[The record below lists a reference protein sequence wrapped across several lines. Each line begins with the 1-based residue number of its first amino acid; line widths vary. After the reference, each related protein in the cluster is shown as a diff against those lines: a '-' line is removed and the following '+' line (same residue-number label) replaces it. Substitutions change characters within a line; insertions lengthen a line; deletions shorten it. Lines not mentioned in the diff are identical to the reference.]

1 MFNQAINTYQASS
14 SVIHRLDSRVKIL
27 GTVGIIFSN
36 VLLPDGAWFAF
47 TLTLAAILVITRLA
61 KLSIGFL
68 IKRSLIALPFVL
80 VAVSI
85 LFTLPGRELVSFDLF
100 SWHLTITDAG
110 LLRFTSILVRAWISV
125 QAAILL
131 TATTR
136 FPDIAH
142 GLRHLKIPLVLIA
155 ILSFMYRYLFVLNE
169 EAQRLMQARAARS
182 ASLPD
187 SPKPSIGFQARNA
200 GNMVGQL
207 FLRSY
212 ERSDRVYNAMVARGF
227 KGQFLTLT
235 PHTMVSLDWTALAI
249 TLSFLS
255 VIQIIGQLGVGQLL

>member
-1 MFNQAINTYQASS
+1 MFTQSSIDFFQAIP
-14 SVIHRLDSRVKIL
+14 SVIHRLDPRVKIL
-27 GTVGIIFSN
+27 GTVGIILSN

-47 TLTLAAILVITRLA
+47 TLTFIAILVLVS
-61 KLSIGFL
+61 LSNVRVSYVL
-68 IKRSLIALPFVL
+68 KRSLIALPFVL
-80 VAVSI
+80 VAISI
-85 LFTLPGRELVSFDLF
+85 LFTLPGNTLLTINIF
-100 SWHLTITDAG
+100 SWELNLTDTG
-110 LLRFTSILVRAWISV
+110 LLRFTSILIRAWLSV

-142 GLRHLKIPLVLIA
+142 GLRHLKIPLILIA
-155 ILSFMYRYLFVLNE
+155 ILSFMYRYLFVLSE
-169 EAQRLMQARAARS
+169 EAQRLLQGRAARS
-182 ASLPD
+182 ASLPN
-187 SPKPSIGFQARNA
+187 SPKPPVTWQAKNA

-235 PHTMVSLDWTALAI
+235 PHTMQSVDWLALAI
-249 TLSFLS
+249 SLATISI
-255 VIQIIGQLGVGQLL
+255 IQIIGQVF